1 MRTKTT
7 AITPAKKVSRHP
19 VFTPRERSAP
29 FIPSVQAKLEVG
41 SPDSIYEAEA
51 DQMADQVVG
60 VSAFHTTDT
69 FVAPGIQTAPRTAG
83 PGTDKDPDTLIA
95 DIMPPRPGED
105 SEVSSDKEPEK
116 DPPEES
122 PETQEPPV
130 PDGKAEK
137 PDKAEAGE
145 KEEKAAAEGEE
156 KEEELKQED
165 DSPEVSPEEAAAFQG
180 EANMEPVAPIEIS
193 PELSNQ
199 FVQTKAQESLQSV
212 EEEEE
217 QERETEQEKV
227 QAKFSATDDEENQE
241 GTLQRNG
248 SGNTEASAAVGRG
261 ISSSKSSGEPM
272 PATTRVFME
281 SQFQADF
288 SEVKIHN
295 DSSAAAMNNDLHSRA
310 FTHENHIYFNEGQ
323 YNPNSREG
331 QRLLAHELTHTV
343 QQGAAVRRKPQISNT
358 QPKVQRLGISDAL
371 DYFADKANNIPG
383 YRMFTIIL
391 GVNPIN
397 MSSVDRSAGNVIRAM
412 VEFLP
417 GGKLITDALDN
428 HGIFSRVS
436 SWFKEQ
442 MDSLSITGASIKD
455 AIDQFLDSLSW
466 SDIFD
471 LGGVWRRAKR
481 IFTTPIKRLISFAK
495 SLVKQMMDWVK
506 EAILRPLALLAEGT
520 PAYDL
525 LRVVLGSDPITGDPY
540 PPSAENLIGGFM
552 KLIGQEEVWENI
564 KKGNAIERAFSWF
577 KGALSGLMTFVSS
590 IPSTIIQT
598 LKSLT
603 WKDIV
608 LVAGAFEKIGKAFL
622 NIAGEFMSWAGGTVL
637 QLLEIIFSVV
647 APAVVPWLK
656 KAGGAFNS
664 ILENPIG
671 FVGNLVEAAKQGF
684 MQFAANIGTHLKK
697 ALINWLMG
705 SLAGAGIYIPQS
717 LSIKEIIKFVLSVLG
732 ISWAN
737 LRLKLVKHLGEPAVK
752 ALETGFELVT
762 ILVTKGPLAMW
773 ERIKEQLS
781 DLKSMI
787 IGEITS
793 WVVTKVVTKAITKLV
808 SSLNP
813 AGAVIQAILF
823 IYDTVTFL
831 IDKIAQIAR
840 VGMAVLDSM
849 AAIANG
855 AIGGAVKK
863 VEQTLAGMLTLAI
876 SFLANFLGLGK
887 ISKKIVSIV
896 KKIQKKVDQAIDKV
910 IGWIVGK
917 AKAFLKKLIT
927 AGTPKDP
934 KARLAK
940 AMKTAVGAVN
950 RLKGKGIQEKLITPI
965 LAGIKARYQL
975 KSLVAKVKGKK
986 WVIIGEV
993 NPKDEQPTNKE
1004 LSSSEERLLAVAEI
1018 ILEATSTSKVL
1029 IPEQPKE
1036 KKVKLVASDV
1046 PLNKAVLASLIRRS
1060 SLSSQQKIDKIKET
1074 NKAID
1079 DAGASES
1086 EAQIYYYLRKAQR
1099 IVNDIYAAE
1108 VASVPPNLEAH
1119 HIDRVGENP
1128 NTFEKTKKNRIRIKL
1143 KKKIKSLPQAEQDR
1157 MAAQSEADQ
1166 KAILSLWVEQVYEQE
1181 VEDKGDE
1188 LLDEISLVIAT
1199 REIHRGKGD
1208 KSIHGA
1214 ERAAKKKEEALYTP
1228 EHTLDDFNSG
1238 EYD

>member
-1 MRTKTT
+1 MHTKIT
-7 AITPAKKVSRHP
+7 AIAPAKKGSHHP
-19 VFTPRERSAP
+19 VFTPRDRSAP

-41 SPDSIYEAEA
+41 AAESVYETEA

-60 VSAFHTTDT
+60 VSAFYSSDT
-69 FVAPGIQTAPRTAG
+69 FVAPGIQTAPRVTRNG
-83 PGTDKDPDTLIA
+83 RDKDPDTLID
-95 DIMPPRPGED
+95 DIMPPMPGEESD
-105 SEVSSDKEPEK
+105 VSSEKEPEK
-116 DPPEES
+116 NPPEETS
-122 PETQEPPV
+122 ETQEPQQPQ
-130 PDGKAEK
+130 GKVEK
-137 PDKAEAGE
+137 PDKDKNDEKGE
-145 KEEKAAAEGEE
+145 KSGAEGEE

-165 DSPEVSPEEAAAFQG
+165 DLPEVSPEEAASFQG

-199 FVQTKAQESLQSV
+199 FVQTKAQEDLQTA

-217 QERETEQEKV
+217 QEQETIQEKV
-227 QAKFSATDDEENQE
+227 QAKFTAADDEEHQE
-241 GTLQRNG
+241 GTLQRSG
-248 SGNTEASAAVGRG
+248 SGNTEASSNVSRG
-261 ISSSKSSGEPM
+261 ISNSKSSGESM
-272 PATTRVFME
+272 PEATQAFME
-281 SQFQADF
+281 SQFQADL
-288 SEVKIHN
+288 SEVRIHN
-295 DSSAAAMNNDLHSRA
+295 DSASVDMNNELHSRA

-323 YNPNSREG
+323 YQPNSREG

-343 QQGAAVRRKPQISNT
+343 QQGAVVRKKPQISHT
-358 QPKVQRLGISDAL
+358 QPKVQRLGIGDAL

-383 YRMFTIIL
+383 FRMFTIIL

-397 MSSVDRSAGNVIRAM
+397 MSSVDRSAGNIIRAM

-442 MDSLSITGASIKD
+442 MDSLSITGAAIKD
-455 AIDQFLDSLSW
+455 AIDEFLDSLSW

-481 IFTTPIKRLISFAK
+481 IFTTPIDRLISFGK

-506 EAILRPLALLAEGT
+506 EAILRPLAVLAEGT

-540 PPSAENLIGGFM
+540 PPTAENLIGGFM
-552 KLIGQEEVWENI
+552 KLIGQDEVWENI

-577 KGALSGLMTFVSS
+577 KGALSGLMNFVSG
-590 IPSTIIQT
+590 IPSTIIST

-831 IDKIAQIAR
+831 IDKIAQIAQ

-876 SFLANFLGLGK
+876 GFLANFLGLGK
-887 ISKKIVSIV
+887 VSKKIVSIV
-896 KKIQKKVDQAIDKV
+896 KKVQKKVDQAIDKV

-917 AKAFLKKLIT
+917 AKAFLKKLLT

-934 KARLAK
+934 KERLEVGLNK
-940 AMKTAVGAVN
+940 AATAVN
-950 RLKGKGIQEKLITPI
+950 KLSGKVTKKLINPV
-965 LAGIKARYQL
+965 LAGIKVRYQFQFLRAVEQGGFWYVEGKVNPGPKKKKTNQQADSDEGSDKKLEADVKEGDLL
-975 KSLVAKVKGKK
+975 KAQYVKGKYLADLTE
-986 WVIIGEV
+986 IHE
-993 NPKDEQPTNKE
+993 PKDSEPDDYVKYSFRYKKLTAGDRKENFETFDGKYSSGEIEKVNQERKYLIENRPTHKASFRTDVWNQALRETDYKDSMGNPE
-1004 LSSSEERLLAVAEI
+1004 VRDPNVPEI
-1018 ILEATSTSKVL
+1018 ILTFGG
-1029 IPEQPKE
+1029 PW
-1036 KKVKLVASDV
+1036 
-1046 PLNKAVLASLIRRS
+1046 
-1060 SLSSQQKIDKIKET
+1060 
-1074 NKAID
+1074 
-1079 DAGASES
+1079 DAGHRKDSKYSELVDEYIRGDINWEDFLIEYHDEKNYHPEDPS
-1086 EAQIYYYLRKAQR
+1086 E
-1099 IVNDIYAAE
+1099 
-1108 VASVPPNLEAH
+1108 
-1119 HIDRVGENP
+1119 
-1128 NTFEKTKKNRIRIKL
+1128 NRSHKH
-1143 KKKIKSLPQAEQDR
+1143 E
-1157 MAAQSEADQ
+1157 
-1166 KAILSLWVEQVYEQE
+1166 
-1181 VEDKGDE
+1181 
-1188 LLDEISLVIAT
+1188 
-1199 REIHRGKGD
+1199 
-1208 KSIHGA
+1208 
-1214 ERAAKKKEEALYTP
+1214 
-1228 EHTLDDFNSG
+1228 
-1238 EYD
+1238 